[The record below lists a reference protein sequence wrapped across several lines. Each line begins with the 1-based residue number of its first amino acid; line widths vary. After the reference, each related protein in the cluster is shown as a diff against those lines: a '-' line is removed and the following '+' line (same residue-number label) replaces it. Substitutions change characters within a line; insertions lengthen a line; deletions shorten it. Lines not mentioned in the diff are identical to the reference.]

1 MAAKTSPKASPLA
14 NLGRKKASDKA
25 LADFSTRFEK
35 KLGAPAVT
43 SAKTVYT
50 AIPTGALELDALIGI
65 GGWPVG
71 RVIEVWGPEH
81 SGKTTLAM
89 LTAAQ
94 AQRVDPDRHVA
105 WIDMEQTFDT
115 TWAEKLGVDLSRLH
129 LFTPLT
135 AEEVSDAA
143 REFMSSGFFSLV
155 VLDSIG
161 GMISRVEFEKEA
173 DEVTVGKVPNIVT
186 RMVKQAAPLAFRN
199 ETTVMVINQ
208 VRAVIGGHG
217 PTESTGGGWA
227 LKHVTSVKV
236 HTRKGEPVKGK
247 LMGNEVNIGHQ
258 VICRVEKN
266 KVNGRLGRAQFLL
279 ISQPNSI
286 YPTVGVDIVS
296 ESFDVAQKVGVLP
309 RTSWVVLPDDQKVN
323 GRTKAVAYLQDHPE
337 TVQMLR
343 EAVIEYVRRGD
354 VADDP
359 TEETI
364 EVEIEALT

>member
-1 MAAKTSPKASPLA
+1 MATKTPAKKSPLSG
-14 NLGRKKASDKA
+14 LGRKKASDRA
-25 LADFSTRFEK
+25 LTDFSTRFAK
-35 KLGAPAVT
+35 KMGSPAVVSPET
-43 SAKTVYT
+43 TYT
-50 AIPTGALELDALIGI
+50 AIPTGSLELDALIGI

-89 LTAAQ
+89 LTAAE

-105 WIDMEQTFDT
+105 WIDMEQTFDS
-115 TWAEKLGVDLSRLH
+115 TWARKLGVDLDRLH
-129 LFTPLT
+129 LYTPLT
-135 AEEVSDAA
+135 AEDVSDAA
-143 REFMSSGFFSLV
+143 REFMSSGIFSLV

-173 DEVTVGKVPNIVT
+173 DEATVGKVPNIVT

-236 HTRKGEPVKGK
+236 HTRRGEPVKGK

-266 KVNGRLGRAQFLL
+266 KVNGRVGRAQFLL
-279 ISQPNSI
+279 ISQPNST
-286 YPTVGVDIVS
+286 YPLVGVDVVS

-309 RTSWVVLPDDQKVN
+309 RTAWVTLPDGQKIN
-323 GRTKAVAYLQDHPE
+323 GRTKAIPYLQDHPE

-343 EAVIEYVRRGD
+343 EGVLEAVANGD
-354 VADDP
+354 MADDN
-359 TEETI
+359 TEELI
-364 EVEIEALT
+364 DAELENLS